1 VKDLI
6 EIGKIGRPHGL
17 KGAVKVSSY
26 LESDE
31 VVCRLKEIFI
41 KMERGVEAFRLKKA
55 KLNPKGFLLELVG
68 IDDANAAEKLAGHEI
83 LMRAEDLDVL
93 PEGEYYWKDLIGLAV
108 QDGSGKVLGVIESIF
123 PTGSNDVLVCRGGER
138 EILLPAI
145 AEVIRDVNIE
155 KGRVI
160 VNLLEGL

>member
-1 VKDLI
+1 MKHLL
-6 EIGKIGRPHGL
+6 EIGKIVRPHGL

-26 LESDE
+26 LESNEIVGRLEE
-31 VVCRLKEIFI
+31 VFI
-41 KMERGVEAFRLKKA
+41 KTQQGLEAFRLKKA
-55 KLNPKGFLLELVG
+55 KLTNKGFLLELVG
-68 IDDANAAEKLAGHEI
+68 VEDATAAEQIIGCEI

-108 QDGSGKVLGVIESIF
+108 EDASGKPLGVIESIF
-123 PTGSNDVLVCRGGER
+123 PTGSNDVLVCRGDR

-145 AEVIRDVNIE
+145 AEVVREIDIE
-155 KGRVI
+155 KGRMI